1 MPNKFI
7 LLTFSTYMIQQKQNK
22 DILDFVGN
30 KAKGRRRQ
38 STQNFPKNEHFLPR
52 DMPFYL
58 INDDLLD

>member
-1 MPNKFI
+1 
-7 LLTFSTYMIQQKQNK
+7 MIQQKQNK